1 MKIIISGYKGKMG
14 QALAQA
20 AQDKGYQV
28 VAGIEAGDTA
38 FGFEAIKEDEKK
50 QVEGLIDFSS
60 PKALTAL
67 LAYGI
72 KTKTP
77 LVLATTGYSEAEHR
91 KIVEA
96 AKEIPIFQSANM
108 SLGVAVLKALTVEAA
123 KMLGEDFDIEITETH
138 HRQKVDAPSGTA
150 LLLYDALHQAL
161 PQSYPVYG
169 REGHTGK
176 RGQKEIGIHALRG
189 GTVAGTHEVHF
200 LGDDQ
205 NITLKHEATNRNIF
219 AYGALKALDFL
230 QNKGPGLYN
239 MDDLVKEL
247 LVPKG

>member
-1 MKIIISGYKGKMG
+1 M
-14 QALAQA
+14 
-20 AQDKGYQV
+20 
-28 VAGIEAGDTA
+28 
-38 FGFEAIKEDEKK
+38 
-50 QVEGLIDFSS
+50 
-60 PKALTAL
+60 
-67 LAYGI
+67 
-72 KTKTP
+72 
-77 LVLATTGYSEAEHR
+77 
-91 KIVEA
+91 
-96 AKEIPIFQSANM
+96 
-108 SLGVAVLKALTVEAA
+108 LKALTVEAA